1 MEGGLGDRLRR
12 KIVIG
17 LVCSCSLPD
26 VGQAACTRVSTS
38 FCNFCRIPNS
48 KDFVYM
54 QVAHANIAARNI
66 LVLDCS
72 VDFVYVQEVHAGI
85 AGRTISMLGS
95 S

>member
-1 MEGGLGDRLRR
+1 
-12 KIVIG
+12 
-17 LVCSCSLPD
+17 
-26 VGQAACTRVSTS
+26 
-38 FCNFCRIPNS
+38 
-48 KDFVYM
+48 M

-72 VDFVYVQEVHAGI
+72 VDFVYVKEVHAGI